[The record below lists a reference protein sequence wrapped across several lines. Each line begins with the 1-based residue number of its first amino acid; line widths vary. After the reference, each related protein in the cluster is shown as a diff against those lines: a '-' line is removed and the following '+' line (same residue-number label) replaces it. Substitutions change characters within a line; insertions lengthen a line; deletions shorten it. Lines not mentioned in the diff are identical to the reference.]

1 MTASLQRAIPVRPGL
16 DLEVREAGT
25 SGSPVLVLHGGPGPS
40 SITPLIDH
48 LAPDHRVVTPTHPGW
63 EGTVRPDD
71 LDCVPALATAYL
83 DLLGHLSLNDVTVIG
98 TSFGGWVATQTVLD
112 DREGRISP
120 LVLMDAIGPVIP
132 GQQITVPAGPP
143 APAAAGPAP
152 QGAPSAQSMA
162 AMRTYAGPAMADADM
177 LPRLS
182 TVTCPVLVIWGADD
196 PVVTPDFGR
205 AYAAAFPH
213 ARFELIPGAGHLPI
227 REEPETV
234 FAHLDPFLTPE
245 LQSPANHK

>member
-1 MTASLQRAIPVRPGL
+1 MTAPLQRAIPVRPGL

-48 LAPDHRVVTPTHPGW
+48 LAPDHRVVAPTHPGW

-71 LDCVPALATAYL
+71 LDCVPALAAAYL
-83 DLLGHLSLNDVTVIG
+83 DLLGHLGWNDVTVIG

-112 DREGRISP
+112 DREGRISR

-132 GQQITVPAGPP
+132 GRQITVPAGPP
-143 APAAAGPAP
+143 AAAPRGPAP
-152 QGAPSAQSMA
+152 QGGPSAQSMA
-162 AMRTYAGPAMADADM
+162 AMRAYAGPALADAGM

-205 AYAAAFPH
+205 AYAAAFGH

-227 REEPETV
+227 REEPEAV
-234 FAHLDPFLTPE
+234 FTALDSFLTTRA
-245 LQSPANHK
+245 SAAGH